1 MLGLFQQWQTQTL
14 EQRDEE
20 QDQSVQST
28 IRIPNQPRLSLQTYL
43 HQLIQGL
50 NIAVP
55 QTLPYKVLQVF
66 NQKLLTQLLSHYEQL
81 AATESTK
88 ESQNIA
94 LQLYFDLKFLERVF
108 GVNRED
114 RVLYE
119 NFHTLQ
125 RKLRDCIDPFDFELF
140 AEHIT
145 THVAKSTARLHG
157 ELGVLTSP
165 PVATTASSAA
175 AASALSHEVDPNVL
189 CLSSSG
195 STSLWFPLLP
205 IVMPQATTATG
216 AVHAERQALT
226 TESEKVSL
234 LLCSGT
240 DASLFW
246 SLKCIHYVLLG
257 YYRQLSIAYREL
269 KIYLI
274 ISKNAHLI

>member
-1 MLGLFQQWQTQTL
+1 MLVGKDYNYSSILLQQWQTQTL

-20 QDQSVQST
+20 HDQSVQST

-55 QTLPYKVLQVF
+55 QTLPSKVLQAF

-81 AATESTK
+81 AAMESTK
-88 ESQNIA
+88 QSQNIA

-119 NFHTLQ
+119 SFHTLQ

-145 THVAKSTARLHG
+145 THVTRSTARLHG

-165 PVATTASSAA
+165 PVAPVGNPTAAA
-175 AASALSHEVDPNVL
+175 TAASALSHEVDPNVL

-205 IVMPQATTATG
+205 IVMPQAGAT
-216 AVHAERQALT
+216 VTNVQAERQSLAAD
-226 TESEKVSL
+226 SEKVSFQL
-234 LLCSGT
+234 NH
-240 DASLFW
+240 SLFLF
-246 SLKCIHYVLLG
+246 LKSVLV
-257 YYRQLSIAYREL
+257 L
-269 KIYLI
+269 KKDP
-274 ISKNAHLI
+274 SKEIFY

>member
-1 MLGLFQQWQTQTL
+1 MQQWQTQTL

-20 QDQSVQST
+20 HDQSVQST

-43 HQLIQGL
+43 HEFIQGL

-55 QTLPYKVLQVF
+55 QTLPPKVLQAF

-81 AATESTK
+81 AALESTK

-145 THVAKSTARLHG
+145 THVARSTARLHG

-205 IVMPQATTATG
+205 IVMPQSTTAAG
-216 AVHAERQALT
+216 AVHTERQVLP

-234 LLCSGT
+234 LLCDGSN
-240 DASLFW
+240 ASLF
-246 SLKCIHYVLLG
+246 YFG
-257 YYRQLSIAYREL
+257 FLSVITTYCL
-269 KIYLI
+269 VI
-274 ISKNAHLI
+274 KNFQTRAEKTKDI